1 MCPIQPRM
9 HQGMPAAY
17 TACLHTE
24 VLSNE
29 TRAAAYEDV
38 HHDRDDGIF
47 KQEYLFV
54 GSGFFSRRKRTWY
67 RLFSTKLYS
76 LESPKAAA
84 DPSCEMVKVSCD
96 TCVVSFLLLFTH
108 CVCVP
113 GRASTGY
120 DGRYCKQHGVR
131 KVPHV
136 LILATADRLELQA
149 VACLRLSASCRSGS
163 P

>member
-1 MCPIQPRM
+1 MSPIQPRM

-96 TCVVSFLLLFTH
+96 TCPFCFFSLTAFACMGAPPQVMMADIASST
-108 CVCVP
+108 VCE
-113 GRASTGY
+113 
-120 DGRYCKQHGVR
+120 RYRMCSSWQPR
-131 KVPHV
+131 
-136 LILATADRLELQA
+136 ID
-149 VACLRLSASCRSGS
+149 SSCRQLHASG
-163 P
+163 